1 MKCFVRLSKVSLWL
15 YLFVVHKTGQAGFA
29 CSLPWKTTCTV
40 LQAICFFFWGG
51 VGVRESGGLLPV
63 HYTTQRGMSTC
74 KSTRGRAKVNR
85 LSLPMS
91 QVAH

>member
-1 MKCFVRLSKVSLWL
+1 MKCFVRLSKVLLWL

-40 LQAICFFFWGG
+40 LQAICFGG
-51 VGVRESGGLLPV
+51 VGVRESGGLL